1 MWTVI
6 YLDRED
12 NVARKGG
19 FKSDADAF
27 AFVLRNKG
35 QIHPLSINVWS
46 EYSQTLRAVYKV
58 KNGRWEVLE

>member
-12 NVARKGG
+12 NVANKGG

-27 AFVLRNKG
+27 GWINKNHNN
-35 QIHPLSINVWS
+35 IHPLSINVWS
-46 EYSQTLRAVYKV
+46 ELTQQLRSVYKI
-58 KNGRWEVLE
+58 KNGRWETL